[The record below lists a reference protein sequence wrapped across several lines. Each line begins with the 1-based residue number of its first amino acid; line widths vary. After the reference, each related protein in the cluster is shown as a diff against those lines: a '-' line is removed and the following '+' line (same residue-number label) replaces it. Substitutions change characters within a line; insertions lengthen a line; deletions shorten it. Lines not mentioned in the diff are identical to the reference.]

1 MKQENVHHYQRFL
14 DRNWRKHLGILI
26 LQYEISEESS
36 LSKLFKI
43 MSEFTFPSL
52 QSRDLYLDTLWHALR
67 FNPKIEPE
75 SRPGWSGYMLMMSSR
90 DYPVKSMVHMLHI
103 TDLIQTTFPV
113 FTQLYLLLFNSLKNQ
128 PLCFKGFV
136 RYIFASFLYMSKR
149 EHLWNKEKCVLFT
162 SKAHFVL
169 KIIKF

>member
-1 MKQENVHHYQRFL
+1 M
-14 DRNWRKHLGILI
+14 GILI

-36 LSKLFKI
+36 LSKLMFKI

-103 TDLIQTTFPV
+103 TDLNPNNISWIYSTLSFIIQQSQESAFM
-113 FTQLYLLLFNSLKNQ
+113 L
-128 PLCFKGFV
+128 
-136 RYIFASFLYMSKR
+136 
-149 EHLWNKEKCVLFT
+149 
-162 SKAHFVL
+162 
-169 KIIKF
+169 

>member
-1 MKQENVHHYQRFL
+1 
-14 DRNWRKHLGILI
+14 
-26 LQYEISEESS
+26 
-36 LSKLFKI
+36 

-113 FTQLYLLLFNSLKNQ
+113 FIYSTL
-128 PLCFKGFV
+128 
-136 RYIFASFLYMSKR
+136 SF
-149 EHLWNKEKCVLFT
+149 
-162 SKAHFVL
+162 
-169 KIIKF
+169 IIQQSQESAFML